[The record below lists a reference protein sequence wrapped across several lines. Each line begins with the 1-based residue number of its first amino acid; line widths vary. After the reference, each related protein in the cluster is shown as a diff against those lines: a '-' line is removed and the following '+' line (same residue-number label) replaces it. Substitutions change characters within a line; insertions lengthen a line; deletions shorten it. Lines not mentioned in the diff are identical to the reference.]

1 MFNRRQVL
9 GGTAAVV
16 ALGSGPTAFSQP
28 KKEITI
34 SRQPGILYMPLHVI
48 EKHKLI
54 EKHAEK
60 LGLTGTTVK
69 WVAFSNGGAQQEALI
84 SGNVDLINTG
94 TGNLLLL
101 WDRTK
106 GGVKGIAA
114 TSAAPLT
121 FISRDPRIAS
131 LKDIGPGDK
140 IAVTTVKVST
150 QAILLQMAAANM
162 FGPDQWAKF
171 DPHTVQMGHPDAF
184 IAMKNHTHEVRSHFA
199 APPYDYYE
207 LREVP
212 GARKLLDSA
221 EIIGG
226 PLTQGQFFTT
236 TRFAEANPKLIEA
249 VRAAAEEAKS
259 VIATSMPEAIEAY
272 REVNNDKTAADVLA
286 DILRQPGMQDWNLYP
301 QGTMKFAAHLHK
313 VGTLKTAPSS
323 WKDYYLPVAHDL
335 PGS

>member
-1 MFNRRQVL
+1 VLNKRQLL
-9 GGTAAVV
+9 GGAATVV
-16 ALGSGPTAFSQP
+16 LAGAGTKALSQA
-28 KKEITI
+28 KKEVTI

-54 EKHAEK
+54 EKHAER
-60 LGLTGTTVK
+60 LGLAGTTVK

-84 SGNVDLINTG
+84 AGNVDLINTG

-114 TSAAPLT
+114 TSAALLT
-121 FISRDPRIAS
+121 FISRDPRITS

-140 IAVTTVKVST
+140 IAVPTVKVST

-162 FGPDQWAKF
+162 FGPEQWARF
-171 DPHTVQMGHPDAF
+171 DPHTVQLGHPDAF
-184 IAMKNHTHEVRSHFA
+184 IAMKNHTHEIRSHFA

-212 GARKLLDSA
+212 GARKVLDSA

-236 TRFAEANPKLIEA
+236 TKFADANPKIIEA

-259 VIATSMPEAIEAY
+259 FIASNLPDAISAY
-272 REVNNDKTAADVLA
+272 QEVNNDKTSPDVLA
-286 DILRQPGMQDWNLYP
+286 EIVKQPGMRDWNLYP
-301 QGTMKFAAHLHK
+301 QGTMKFAAHLHR